1 MKVYFKNYFVGAA
14 ILLATFFS
22 ACKKNEVAPTPPVV
36 VPPVVTPPVN
46 TPPPTLA
53 SIKAGLVDKNATDET
68 AAMFYNMKVLAKTNI
83 MFGHQDDTKRG
94 YKWNEE
100 ANRSDVYDVTGTYP
114 SVFGWD
120 FLDIASFQRNSWFD
134 NEANIIRKL
143 AADAYRRGAINTFS
157 WHYWNPILSKSNGQD
172 GVANGLNASFY
183 YKDAPSPA
191 VSRILPGGDYNDV
204 YKKSLDR
211 IADFVSS
218 LKADD
223 GKLIPI
229 VFRPF
234 HELDGD
240 WFWWGAPYCTAQEY
254 KDLYRF
260 TVTYLRDTKGLHNIL
275 FAFSPDRNYSTADQ
289 YMARYPG
296 DEYVDILGSDNYY
309 DLKTASGI
317 TTTSNKL
324 KILSDYAIKNNKI
337 AALTETGLENI
348 SQNDWYTQVLLKAM
362 TQQKLELSY
371 ALAWTNS
378 DNTVWTPYKGHPAV
392 ADFINFKNNSN
403 ITFLDKLPKMY
414 QLK

>member
-1 MKVYFKNYFVGAA
+1 M
-14 ILLATFFS
+14 
-22 ACKKNEVAPTPPVV
+22 
-36 VPPVVTPPVN
+36 
-46 TPPPTLA
+46 
-53 SIKAGLVDKNATDET
+53 
-68 AAMFYNMKVLAKTNI
+68 
-83 MFGHQDDTKRG
+83 
-94 YKWNEE
+94 
-100 ANRSDVYDVTGTYP
+100 
-114 SVFGWD
+114 
-120 FLDIASFQRNSWFD
+120 
-134 NEANIIRKL
+134 
-143 AADAYRRGAINTFS
+143 
-157 WHYWNPILSKSNGQD
+157 
-172 GVANGLNASFY
+172 
-183 YKDAPSPA
+183 
-191 VSRILPGGDYNDV
+191 SRILPGGDYNDV

-275 FAFSPDRNYSTADQ
+275 FAFSPDRNYTTADQ
-289 YMARYPG
+289 YMARYP
-296 DEYVDILGSDNYY
+296 
-309 DLKTASGI
+309 
-317 TTTSNKL
+317 
-324 KILSDYAIKNNKI
+324 
-337 AALTETGLENI
+337 ETGLENI